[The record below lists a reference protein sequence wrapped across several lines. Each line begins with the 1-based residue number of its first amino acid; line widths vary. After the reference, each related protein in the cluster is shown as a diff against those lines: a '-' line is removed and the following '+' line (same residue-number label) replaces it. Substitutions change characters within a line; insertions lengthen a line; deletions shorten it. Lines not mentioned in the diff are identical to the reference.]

1 MSSASFAPLFT
12 SVEKESA
19 VFDLVSESLEVE
31 VLMALVALVFDA
43 EVAEQ
48 PVRARAARR
57 VMEVA
62 LLIILL
68 FFTVFLFVVHKH
80 YVVPLRFSGKSLGGV
95 RRTLSESCWCLR
107 PVRAMSGQD
116 PVPSARVE
124 PATLPAHPG

>member
-19 VFDLVSESLEVE
+19 TFDVVPE
-31 VLMALVALVFDA
+31 VLEAEVLIALDALAFDA

-80 YVVPLRFSGKSLGGV
+80 YVVPLRFSGKSLGGQAY
-95 RRTLSESCWCLR
+95 S
-107 PVRAMSGQD
+107 
-116 PVPSARVE
+116 
-124 PATLPAHPG
+124 

>member
-19 VFDLVSESLEVE
+19 TFDVVPE
-31 VLMALVALVFDA
+31 VLEAEVLVALDALAFDA
-43 EVAEQ
+43 EVAAQ
-48 PVRARAARR
+48 PVNARAARR

-80 YVVPLRFSGKSLGGV
+80 YVVPLRFSGKSLGV

>member
-68 FFTVFLFVVHKH
+68 FFTGF
-80 YVVPLRFSGKSLGGV
+80 PLCLGDHSRRASATGV
-95 RRTLSESCWCLR
+95 RR
-107 PVRAMSGQD
+107 M
-116 PVPSARVE
+116 
-124 PATLPAHPG
+124 

>member
-19 VFDLVSESLEVE
+19 TFEVVSEVLDEEV
-31 VLMALVALVFDA
+31 LVALVAVALVFEV

-48 PVRARAARR
+48 PVNARAARR

-68 FFTVFLFVVHKH
+68 FFTGF
-80 YVVPLRFSGKSLGGV
+80 PLCLG
-95 RRTLSESCWCLR
+95 
-107 PVRAMSGQD
+107 
-116 PVPSARVE
+116 
-124 PATLPAHPG
+124 

>member
-1 MSSASFAPLFT
+1 MSSASFAPFFT

-80 YVVPLRFSGKSLGGV
+80 YVVPLRFSGKSLGV

-107 PVRAMSGQD
+107 PIRAMSGQD
-116 PVPSARVE
+116 PVPSARVGS
-124 PATLPAHPG
+124 ATPPAHPG

>member
-19 VFDLVSESLEVE
+19 TFEVVSEVLDEEV
-31 VLMALVALVFDA
+31 LVALVAVALAFDA

-68 FFTVFLFVVHKH
+68 FFTGF
-80 YVVPLRFSGKSLGGV
+80 PLCLG
-95 RRTLSESCWCLR
+95 
-107 PVRAMSGQD
+107 
-116 PVPSARVE
+116 
-124 PATLPAHPG
+124 

>member
-19 VFDLVSESLEVE
+19 TFEVVSGVLEAE
-31 VLMALVALVFDA
+31 VLVALVAVALAFDA

-48 PVRARAARR
+48 PVNARAARR

-68 FFTVFLFVVHKH
+68 FFTGF
-80 YVVPLRFSGKSLGGV
+80 PLCLG
-95 RRTLSESCWCLR
+95 
-107 PVRAMSGQD
+107 
-116 PVPSARVE
+116 
-124 PATLPAHPG
+124 